1 MNSDI
6 WKKSS
11 GNIVTSVTLFSVAII
26 VLAASTLTKIC
37 NDPVDITNFLAM
49 DIVAA
54 IALIASL
61 IIFRPNIQRLMAEEH
76 LEYNLKNMKSIRI
89 GYTYVITALLI
100 TLTLLILKRYM
111 LSMAPFFFVLYGC
124 RKMSKGY
131 KGLINL
137 STVPDVNLQGY
148 KKLRTSI
155 ILFTFA
161 IFIIF
166 GTLFIISLVDTFP
179 PFTSLDSVPE
189 NPIDTSTEVGQALQ
203 ENPIDTSTEVGQ
215 ALNEDPLEAYSEAGK
230 AILAI
235 SVSVQAF
242 DVIGRLMAT
251 LIRFGLICSV
261 VFALILAIIASFKII
276 NGWKIVKEG
285 GFLNPEEY

>member
-26 VLAASTLTKIC
+26 VLAASTLIKIST
-37 NDPVDITNFLAM
+37 DPVDIANFPAM

-76 LEYNLKNMKSIRI
+76 GENNLQNMKSIRI

-100 TLTLLILKRYM
+100 TLALLILKRHI
-111 LSMAPFFFVLYGC
+111 LSMVPFFFVLYGC
-124 RKMSKGY
+124 RKISKGY
-131 KGLINL
+131 KRLSNS
-137 STVPDVNLQGY
+137 STVPYVNLQGY

-161 IFIIF
+161 IFIIY

-189 NPIDTSTEVGQALQ
+189 NPIDANTEVA
-203 ENPIDTSTEVGQ
+203 ST
-215 ALNEDPLEAYSEAGK
+215 EAGK
-230 AILAI
+230 ALQAMSLTMEGFSAI
-235 SVSVQAF
+235 G
-242 DVIGRLMAT
+242 IMLTT
-251 LIRFGLICSV
+251 LLRFGLILNAV
-261 VFALILAIIASFKII
+261 LALILAIISSFGII
-276 NGWKIVKEG
+276 NGWRIVKKG
-285 GFLNPEEY
+285 GFLPPDEY